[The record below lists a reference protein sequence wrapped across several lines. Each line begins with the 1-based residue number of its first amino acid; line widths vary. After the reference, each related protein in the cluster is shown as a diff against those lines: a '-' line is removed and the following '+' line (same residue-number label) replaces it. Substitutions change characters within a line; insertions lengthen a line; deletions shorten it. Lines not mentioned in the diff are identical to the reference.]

1 MIKPRIMKQCE
12 ISIYDK
18 SITEPPFLTIP
29 IDKVEVEEPET
40 DHLGEVFCERL
51 RSACREKGY
60 QFKFYTL
67 SDKDGIDYEIVVY

>member
-1 MIKPRIMKQCE
+1 MKRCE
-12 ISIYDK
+12 IARYDD

-40 DHLGEVFCERL
+40 DYLGVEFCSRL
-51 RSACREKGY
+51 RLACRAKGY

-67 SDKDGIDYEIVVY
+67 SDKKDFDYEIVVK